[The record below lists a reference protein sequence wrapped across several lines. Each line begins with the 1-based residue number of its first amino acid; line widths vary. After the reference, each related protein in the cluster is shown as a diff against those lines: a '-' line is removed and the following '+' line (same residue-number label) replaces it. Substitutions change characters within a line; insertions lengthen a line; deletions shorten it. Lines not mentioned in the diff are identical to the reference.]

1 MDRGGGGPARGLRDP
16 AGWRRGGGRRRRGAP
31 ACARV
36 HGPGQRLRRPRPV
49 QDRARRA
56 AQGDRGRQQL
66 WTGLQRLRPGLHG
79 TGRRRAGRGE
89 LPSRHRAGSQRFRGT
104 QQLWPVSLRPWPL
117 RRGAA
122 AVQPRP
128 PQSAVFP
135 ARAGH
140 GQRRP
145 VRREERRFRT
155 GRGQS
160 AEVAQAATRQPQH
173 RSQAG
178 RPVFP
183 PGAAAGSAA
192 PARAPRRTRAA
203 DRGKPV
209 AGRATGAQ
217 AGRPCAGSGL
227 RPAAAQALS
236 RLGRDTFVVDGA
248 IRMSENTLA
257 SVGQTLRE
265 AREAQGMSL
274 DEASMRL
281 RLMHRQIAA
290 MEADDFES
298 LGQAVF
304 ARGFVRNYAR
314 LLGIVPEDLL
324 ARMQGAPA
332 ERVEIARSE
341 PPLPRSWLS
350 SPWLI
355 LLLLGVL
362 VVVAVPVGLYLW
374 LNSDVDDKPVN
385 RVSSAAPVRSA
396 AVPAAVPAPVAATAD
411 TAPEPSQAAPA
422 APPASAASPA
432 GPAEAAAPAAPVS
445 AAARSVLHLEFGA
458 EAWTE
463 IKDASG
469 RMLHRQLDPAGS
481 SVDVAGRPPF
491 DVVIGNAAQ
500 ARLTYNG
507 RPIDLKPFT
516 DSTVARFTLEE

>member
-1 MDRGGGGPARGLRDP
+1 
-16 AGWRRGGGRRRRGAP
+16 
-31 ACARV
+31 
-36 HGPGQRLRRPRPV
+36 
-49 QDRARRA
+49 
-56 AQGDRGRQQL
+56 
-66 WTGLQRLRPGLHG
+66 
-79 TGRRRAGRGE
+79 
-89 LPSRHRAGSQRFRGT
+89 
-104 QQLWPVSLRPWPL
+104 
-117 RRGAA
+117 
-122 AVQPRP
+122 
-128 PQSAVFP
+128 
-135 ARAGH
+135 
-140 GQRRP
+140 
-145 VRREERRFRT
+145 
-155 GRGQS
+155 
-160 AEVAQAATRQPQH
+160 
-173 RSQAG
+173 
-178 RPVFP
+178 
-183 PGAAAGSAA
+183 
-192 PARAPRRTRAA
+192 
-203 DRGKPV
+203 
-209 AGRATGAQ
+209 
-217 AGRPCAGSGL
+217 
-227 RPAAAQALS
+227 
-236 RLGRDTFVVDGA
+236 
-248 IRMSENTLA
+248 MSENTVA

-314 LLGIVPEDLL
+314 LLGIVPEELL

-355 LLLLGVL
+355 LLLLGGL
-362 VVVAVPVGLYLW
+362 VVVAAPVGLYLW
-374 LNSDVDDKPVN
+374 LNSDVDDKPAT
-385 RVSSAAPVRSA
+385 RVSSAAPVRPA
-396 AVPAAVPAPVAATAD
+396 PVPAAVPAPVAAAD
-411 TAPEPSQAAPA
+411 TAPAPSQGEPAAPA
-422 APPASAASPA
+422 ASAAAPA
-432 GPAEAAAPAAPVS
+432 GTAEAAAPAAPMS

>member
-1 MDRGGGGPARGLRDP
+1 
-16 AGWRRGGGRRRRGAP
+16 
-31 ACARV
+31 
-36 HGPGQRLRRPRPV
+36 
-49 QDRARRA
+49 
-56 AQGDRGRQQL
+56 
-66 WTGLQRLRPGLHG
+66 
-79 TGRRRAGRGE
+79 
-89 LPSRHRAGSQRFRGT
+89 
-104 QQLWPVSLRPWPL
+104 
-117 RRGAA
+117 
-122 AVQPRP
+122 
-128 PQSAVFP
+128 
-135 ARAGH
+135 
-140 GQRRP
+140 
-145 VRREERRFRT
+145 
-155 GRGQS
+155 
-160 AEVAQAATRQPQH
+160 
-173 RSQAG
+173 
-178 RPVFP
+178 
-183 PGAAAGSAA
+183 
-192 PARAPRRTRAA
+192 
-203 DRGKPV
+203 
-209 AGRATGAQ
+209 
-217 AGRPCAGSGL
+217 
-227 RPAAAQALS
+227 
-236 RLGRDTFVVDGA
+236 
-248 IRMSENTLA
+248 MSENTLA

-314 LLGIVPEDLL
+314 LLGIVPEELL

-362 VVVAVPVGLYLW
+362 VLVAAPVGLYLW
-374 LNSDVDDKPVN
+374 LNSDVDDKPAN

-396 AVPAAVPAPVAATAD
+396 AVPAVVPSPVAATD
-411 TAPEPSQAAPA
+411 TAPEPSRGAPA
-422 APPASAASPA
+422 APPASAAGPA
-432 GPAEAAAPAAPVS
+432 GPAEAAAPAAPVP